1 MSNLRF
7 LNRKTLAVF
16 CLFLAL
22 PLANLSAAD
31 AAAPVLSSITPPE
44 NLGSNDALRA
54 YLQLQEQLHDTQLSI
69 ERSRQEAQAAAAQD
83 ATALSNRLQAI
94 EQSLL
99 AQRANESETTQR
111 TNHLLMTIVGIFAVV
126 GFAAALI
133 TAYFQWRAVSRLADI
148 SAALSAG
155 RGFAFPTTA
164 ALTVGEHEA
173 LGNGSV
179 EQANTRL
186 IGLVQQLEKR
196 IAELEHT
203 AALPLQEAAPAT
215 NGNGNGNG
223 GELPEPHPELALDS
237 AADGKAGQIAKLL
250 ERGQT
255 LLNERPEEALAA
267 FDEILLTDPNHAEAL
282 VKKGTALEKMR
293 QPQEAL
299 ECYDRA
305 IAADGSLTIAYLHKG
320 GLCSRL
326 EKYGEAMEC
335 YERALHTQEKKRA
348 A

>member
-1 MSNLRF
+1 MSNPRF

-22 PLANLSAAD
+22 PLANLRVNAAD
-31 AAAPVLSSITPPE
+31 PIISGMTPPE

-69 ERSRQEAQAAAAQD
+69 ERNRQEAQAAAAQD
-83 ATALSNRLQAI
+83 ATSLSNRLQAI

-99 AQRANESETTQR
+99 AQRASELETTQR
-111 TNHLLMTIVGIFAVV
+111 TNHLLMTIVGIFAIV
-126 GFAAALI
+126 GFAAALL
-133 TAYFQWRAVSRLADI
+133 TAFFQWRAVSRLAEI
-148 SAALSAG
+148 STALSAG
-155 RGFAFPTTA
+155 RGLAFPTTA

-173 LGNGSV
+173 LGSGSV
-179 EQANTRL
+179 EQSNARL

-203 AALPLQEAAPAT
+203 AALPLQEATPST
-215 NGNGNGNG
+215 NGNGNG
-223 GELPEPHPELALDS
+223 GELPAPHPELALDS
-237 AADGKAGQIAKLL
+237 AGDDKSAQIAKLL

-267 FDEILLTDPNHAEAL
+267 FDEILLADPNHAEAL